1 MIIYKEP
8 YKQGLVISSMI
19 LNWIEILSGEH
30 KGKFA
35 THEVNL
41 EYFTDVFKD
50 INYEIV
56 DLDDSVFQVYYIDK
70 PLING
75 FRLIQV
81 NDLYNGT
88 IEIHLMSEDTREFK
102 TLKMDY
108 TDTWNDE
115 DVFKYVG
122 EI

>member
-30 KGKFA
+30 KGKYA

-56 DLDDSVFQVYYIDK
+56 ELNAMAFQVDYIDK

-88 IEIHLMSEDTREFK
+88 IEIHLMNEDTREFK

-108 TDTWNDE
+108 IDTWNDN
-115 DVFKYVG
+115 DVFNYV
-122 EI
+122 EKI